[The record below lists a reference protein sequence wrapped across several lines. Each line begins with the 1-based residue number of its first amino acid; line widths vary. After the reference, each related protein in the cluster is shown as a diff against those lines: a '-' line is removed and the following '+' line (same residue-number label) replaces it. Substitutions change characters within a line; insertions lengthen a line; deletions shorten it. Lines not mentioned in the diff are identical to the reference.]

1 MCICLCVSVFAYG
14 CPLQCAEV
22 AKCQETSYSG
32 KVSSPHHAL
41 LTLESLLDDEDGED
55 DDGDGDDVS
64 LWPRKG
70 VMQIHIIGNKFSL
83 N

>member
-1 MCICLCVSVFAYG
+1 MYG

-55 DDGDGDDVS
+55 GDYVGDDDCDVDDT

-70 VMQIHIIGNKFSL
+70 VMQMHII
-83 N
+83 

>member
-1 MCICLCVSVFAYG
+1 MYG

-41 LTLESLLDDEDGED
+41 LTLESLLDDEDGDYVGD
-55 DDGDGDDVS
+55 DDCDDDDT
-64 LWPRKG
+64 LCPRKG
-70 VMQIHIIGNKFSL
+70 VICKYISYEINQV
-83 N
+83 

>member
-70 VMQIHIIGNKFSL
+70 VMQIHII
-83 N
+83 

>member
-1 MCICLCVSVFAYG
+1 MYG

-55 DDGDGDDVS
+55 GDYVGDDDCDVDDT

-70 VMQIHIIGNKFSL
+70 VMQIHII
-83 N
+83 

>member
-1 MCICLCVSVFAYG
+1 MYG

-55 DDGDGDDVS
+55 DDGDGDDLNKKNILRMMMV
-64 LWPRKG
+64 
-70 VMQIHIIGNKFSL
+70 VMEIDQKCV
-83 N
+83 